1 MNTYILRVVAFASTR
16 LGRVVV
22 AGVCLI
28 AILAVA
34 STLLGPDINT
44 EIKLNNYKKTDKL
57 CLLRVFDTYV
67 ITNSVNGSKGIFIA
81 PCDAIL
87 ALKFSDIKIS
97 KTGLVCRVTFP
108 PIFVS
113 DVRVDR
119 EDSSFKSWYVS
130 GGTRSTDPLRQA
142 AMVEAE
148 RRMTQEALS
157 ERFVSAAQ
165 SRATNIIASLIR
177 GGIDD
182 DSNRLLFEWHWPENS
197 FGDKATSN
205 E

>member
-87 ALKFSDIKIS
+87 ALKFSEAMS
-97 KTGLVCRVTFP
+97 ELTEKTARSNHGTFQ
-108 PIFVS
+108 VGRA
-113 DVRVDR
+113 VRILFDKR
-119 EDSSFKSWYVS
+119 LW
-130 GGTRSTDPLRQA
+130 
-142 AMVEAE
+142 
-148 RRMTQEALS
+148 
-157 ERFVSAAQ
+157 
-165 SRATNIIASLIR
+165 SRLK
-177 GGIDD
+177 
-182 DSNRLLFEWHWPENS
+182 EE
-197 FGDKATSN
+197 
-205 E
+205 